1 MKWERGHKSEHVED
15 RRGKRVK
22 RAAIGGGAAI
32 VAVLA
37 AVIGQALGVD
47 LSGLVGG
54 GGGGGKGET
63 EEVPIDP
70 ADQPLVDFFH
80 YALDDIQET
89 FDKKFRDKGRRYEIA
104 TLVLFTDATDTG
116 CGLGE
121 AAIGPFYCP
130 PDKKAYID
138 VSFFKVLEQK
148 LGAGGDFAAAYVL
161 AHEIGHHIQKIT
173 GIDEKVR
180 REEQGMDK
188 ADKNALSVRQELQA
202 DCYAGVWAHS
212 SGKRGLIEAGD
223 IEEAVRAAE
232 AIGDD
237 RLQKMAGQKVN
248 KETWTHGSSAQ
259 RVRWFRRGQSSGDLD
274 DCDTF
279 SAGDL

>member
-1 MKWERGHKSEHVED
+1 MKWERGHKSDHVED

-22 RAAIGGGAAI
+22 RAAIGGAAAI

-54 GGGGGKGET
+54 GGKSSGET
-63 EEVPIDP
+63 EDVPIDP

-89 FDKKFRDKGRRYEIA
+89 FDKKFRDKGRKYQFA
-104 TLVLFTDATDTG
+104 NLVLFTDATDTG

-121 AAIGPFYCP
+121 SAIGPFYCP
-130 PDKKAYID
+130 PDQKAYID
-138 VSFFKVLEQK
+138 VSFFKLLEQK

-161 AHEIGHHIQKIT
+161 AHEIGHHIQT
-173 GIDEKVR
+173 IDGTSARVH
-180 REEQGMDK
+180 RESQGLSK
-188 ADKNALSVRQELQA
+188 ADANALSVRQELQA

-259 RVRWFRRGQSSGDLD
+259 RVRWFKRGQSSGDLD

-279 SAGDL
+279 AAGDL